1 MNIRFIVQYDGTR
14 YKGWQKQVRTTE
26 TIQGKLEQA
35 ITKVVGETVQVLG
48 AGRTDAGVHSMGQ
61 IANVRLTS
69 NVIVSDWEKQ
79 VNDALPS
86 DIVIISSQEVS
97 NNFHSR
103 FNAKAKTYVYRM
115 RIGSQKDVFHRRF
128 IWQYGQVLDIEKMKE
143 AATLLIG
150 THDFKGFTS
159 NKKSKMSTVRTI
171 SAIQIEKAK
180 DILTFS
186 VTGDG
191 FLTNMVRIIVGTLV
205 EVGEG
210 KKQTD
215 SIMQVLKSKDRFYA
229 GFTAPPEGLTLKKVY
244 Y

>member
-115 RIGSQKDVFHRRF
+115 RIGSQKDVFLYLAIWTSIRYRKDERGCYF
-128 IWQYGQVLDIEKMKE
+128 IDRYSRLQ
-143 AATLLIG
+143 
-150 THDFKGFTS
+150 
-159 NKKSKMSTVRTI
+159 
-171 SAIQIEKAK
+171 
-180 DILTFS
+180 
-186 VTGDG
+186 
-191 FLTNMVRIIVGTLV
+191 RIYF
-205 EVGEG
+205 
-210 KKQTD
+210 Q
-215 SIMQVLKSKDRFYA
+215 
-229 GFTAPPEGLTLKKVY
+229 
-244 Y
+244 

>member
-61 IANVRLTS
+61 IANVRLTG

-115 RIGSQKDVFHRRF
+115 LPR
-128 IWQYGQVLDIEKMKE
+128 
-143 AATLLIG
+143 
-150 THDFKGFTS
+150 
-159 NKKSKMSTVRTI
+159 
-171 SAIQIEKAK
+171 
-180 DILTFS
+180 
-186 VTGDG
+186 
-191 FLTNMVRIIVGTLV
+191 
-205 EVGEG
+205 
-210 KKQTD
+210 
-215 SIMQVLKSKDRFYA
+215 
-229 GFTAPPEGLTLKKVY
+229 
-244 Y
+244 